1 MPNFPL
7 TYPTNPRLAPQSI
20 EFTNR
25 NLTTQF
31 RSPYSGQLQVH
42 RYGGQWFELNVTL
55 APLFLEDA
63 LELTAFL
70 NALAGDSGTFYF
82 KMPSKFL
89 IAPTAVSAS
98 VGITTDATG
107 NDFTLGSGTVQV
119 GRYGYTSN
127 ITPNPYRL
135 VQFTTAT
142 SIFPKL
148 APSTSFTI
156 DKTSGVKMR
165 LASREVSYSVDQM
178 MIHGVVIPMVEAI

>member
-1 MPNFPL
+1 MPSFPIN
-7 TYPTNPRLAPQSI
+7 YPTNTRLAPQSI

-25 NLTTQF
+25 NLTSQF

-55 APLFLEDA
+55 APLFLDDA

-70 NALAGDSGTFYF
+70 NALAGDSGTFIF
-82 KMPSKFL
+82 KVPSKFL
-89 IAPTAVSAS
+89 ISAS
-98 VGITTDATG
+98 VGITTTATG

-119 GRYGYTSN
+119 GRYGYSSSN
-127 ITPNPYRL
+127 NRL

-165 LASREVSYSVDQM
+165 LASREVSYSVDEM

>member
-1 MPNFPL
+1 MPLFPIN
-7 TYPTNPRLAPQSI
+7 YPTNTRLAPQSI

-25 NLTTQF
+25 NLTSQF

-55 APLFLEDA
+55 APLFLDDA

-70 NALAGDSGTFYF
+70 NALAGDSGTFIF
-82 KMPSKFL
+82 KVPSKFL
-89 IAPTAVSAS
+89 ISAS
-98 VGITTDATG
+98 VGITTTATG

-119 GRYGYTSN
+119 GRYGYSSSN
-127 ITPNPYRL
+127 NRL

-165 LASREVSYSVDQM
+165 LASREVSYSVDEM

>member
-82 KMPSKFL
+82 KVPSKFL
-89 IAPTAVSAS
+89 ISAS
-98 VGITTDATG
+98 VGITTTATG

-119 GRYGYTSN
+119 GRYGYSSSN
-127 ITPNPYRL
+127 NRL

-165 LASREVSYSVDQM
+165 LASREVSYSVDEM

>member
-89 IAPTAVSAS
+89 ISAS
-98 VGITTDATG
+98 VGITTTATG

-119 GRYGYTSN
+119 GRYGYSSSN
-127 ITPNPYRL
+127 NRL

-148 APSTSFTI
+148 SPSTSFTI

>member
-1 MPNFPL
+1 MPSFPIN
-7 TYPTNPRLAPQSI
+7 YPTNTRLAPQSI

-25 NLTTQF
+25 NLTSQF

-70 NALAGDSGTFYF
+70 NALAGDSGTFIF
-82 KMPSKFL
+82 KVPSKFL
-89 IAPTAVSAS
+89 ISAS
-98 VGITTDATG
+98 VGITTTATG

-119 GRYGYTSN
+119 GRYGYSSSDK
-127 ITPNPYRL
+127 RL

-142 SIFPKL
+142 SLFPKL
-148 APSTSFTI
+148 SPSTSFTI

-165 LASREVSYSVDQM
+165 LASREVSYSVDEM

>member
-1 MPNFPL
+1 MPLFPII
-7 TYPTNPRLAPQSI
+7 YPVNTRLAPQSI

-25 NLTTQF
+25 NLTSQF

-70 NALAGDSGTFYF
+70 NALAGDSGTFIF
-82 KMPSKFL
+82 KVPSKFL
-89 IAPTAVSAS
+89 ISAS
-98 VGITTDATG
+98 VGITTTATG

-119 GRYGYTSN
+119 GRYGYSSSN
-127 ITPNPYRL
+127 NRL

-165 LASREVSYSVDQM
+165 LASREVSYSVDEM
-178 MIHGVVIPMVEAI
+178 MIHGVVIPCVEAI

>member
-1 MPNFPL
+1 MPSFPL
-7 TYPTNPRLAPQSI
+7 NYPTNPRLAPKSI
-20 EFTNR
+20 DFTNR
-25 NLTTQF
+25 NLTSQF

-55 APLFLEDA
+55 APLFLDDA
-63 LELTAFL
+63 LELTGFL
-70 NALAGDSGTFYF
+70 NALAGDSGTFIF
-82 KMPSKFL
+82 KVPSKFL
-89 IAPTAVSAS
+89 ISAS
-98 VGITTDATG
+98 VGITTTVTG

-119 GRYGYTSN
+119 GRYGYSSSN
-127 ITPNPYRL
+127 NRL

-165 LASREVSYSVDQM
+165 LASREVSYSVDEM

>member
-70 NALAGDSGTFYF
+70 NALAGDSGTFLF
-82 KMPSKFL
+82 KVPSKFL
-89 IAPTAVSAS
+89 ISAS
-98 VGITTDATG
+98 VGITTTATG

-119 GRYGYTSN
+119 GRYGYSSSN
-127 ITPNPYRL
+127 NRL

>member
-7 TYPTNPRLAPQSI
+7 TYPTNTRLAPKSI

-55 APLFLEDA
+55 APLFLDDA

-70 NALAGDSGTFYF
+70 NALAGDSGTFIF
-82 KMPSKFL
+82 KVPSKFL
-89 IAPTAVSAS
+89 ISAS
-98 VGITTDATG
+98 VGITTTATG

-119 GRYGYTSN
+119 GRYGYSSSN
-127 ITPNPYRL
+127 NRL

-165 LASREVSYSVDQM
+165 LASREVSYSVDEM

>member
-7 TYPTNPRLAPQSI
+7 TYPTNTRLAPQSI

-70 NALAGDSGTFYF
+70 NALAGDSGTFLF
-82 KMPSKFL
+82 KVPSKFL
-89 IAPTAVSAS
+89 ISAS
-98 VGITTDATG
+98 VGITTTATG
-107 NDFTLGSGTVQV
+107 NDFTSGSGTVQV
-119 GRYGYTSN
+119 GRYGYSSSN
-127 ITPNPYRL
+127 NRL

>member
-7 TYPTNPRLAPQSI
+7 TYPTNTRLAPQSI

-25 NLTTQF
+25 NLTSQF

-82 KMPSKFL
+82 KIPSKFL
-89 IAPTAVSAS
+89 ISAS
-98 VGITTDATG
+98 VGITTTATG

-119 GRYGYTSN
+119 GRYGYSSSN
-127 ITPNPYRL
+127 NRL

-148 APSTSFTI
+148 SPSTSFTI